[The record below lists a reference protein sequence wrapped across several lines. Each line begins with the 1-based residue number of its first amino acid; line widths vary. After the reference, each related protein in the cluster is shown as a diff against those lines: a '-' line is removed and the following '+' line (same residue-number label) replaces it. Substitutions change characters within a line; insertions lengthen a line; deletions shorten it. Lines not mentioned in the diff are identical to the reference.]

1 MKVSIDANIFIS
13 IINEEAE
20 FETCKKI
27 LNLIEKR
34 EIEGQVS
41 TIVIAEVLVGYYQN
55 QDFDQAKRF
64 SSYVKNLFQ
73 IIKVDL
79 KIASEAARIKAE
91 KNINLPDA
99 VVISSSK
106 NAKYLIT
113 LDEKVLRYDKKRIV
127 NPVEFWE
134 KVKN

>member
-13 IINEEAE
+13 IINEESE
-20 FETCKKI
+20 FETCKNI

-34 EIEGQVS
+34 EIEGYIS

-55 QDFDQAKRF
+55 KDFDQAKRF

-79 KIASEAARIKAE
+79 KIASEAAQIKVE
-91 KNINLPDA
+91 SNIKLPDA
-99 VVISSSK
+99 IIISSSK
-106 NAKYLIT
+106 KTEYLIT
-113 LDEKVLRYDKKRIV
+113 SDEKVLRYDKQKILR
-127 NPVEFWE
+127 PVEFWE
-134 KVKN
+134 KVKK